1 MQDLYS
7 LCGRDNNI
15 IPRLNKERE
24 YIIMS
29 NIYNTKFVSAVRSVL
44 VMACADGKAI
54 SRETVCEA
62 LSLEGIEVSPDT
74 LKVAMAEGAFNS
86 SKQAW
91 ALFAGRFGGI
101 RELDLAETN
110 RLNAEQEARR
120 ASIQARISK
129 RLATL
134 AARKAAPV
142 ATPAVEVQAPV

>member
-1 MQDLYS
+1 
-7 LCGRDNNI
+7 
-15 IPRLNKERE
+15 
-24 YIIMS
+24 MS

-74 LKVAMAEGAFNS
+74 LKVAMADGAFNT

-110 RLNAEQEARR
+110 RLNAAQAERKAK
-120 ASIQARISK
+120 IDARIQK

-134 AARKAAPV
+134 AARKADKVAP
-142 ATPAVEVQAPV
+142 AAEAQASV